1 GGRLEGLEG
10 VAHAAG
16 DEDRHVRRDL
26 VPVGGAE
33 GVSLA
38 QVHPG
43 AEDPP
48 GRDGDVVVPGFGVDA
63 AGDAAGLVEGDV
75 VLDGPEVRQP
85 GGDHL
90 LPLPVLLEPAAR
102 ITVDGQ
108 VHDEQAGDRG
118 LVDGERGHCPAARYF
133 ASVAA

>member
-1 GGRLEGLEG
+1 
-10 VAHAAG
+10 
-16 DEDRHVRRDL
+16 
-26 VPVGGAE
+26 
-33 GVSLA
+33 
-38 QVHPG
+38 
-43 AEDPP
+43 P
-48 GRDGDVVVPGFGVDA
+48 GRDGDVLVPGFGVDA

-133 ASVAA
+133 ASVAAFCPRHQASFSRYQSMVAASPASKSRYAGAQPSSSRSVVGSIA